1 MKTLLDA
8 AKRDRIKAVLSIEL
22 RRLETKLAD
31 LVEKEKKDEPS
42 ATPAPAVDANAQRT
56 YDVNIKN
63 YSWDQSDAF
72 VKIYLTGLNGAKD
85 LPNDSFELKLENSG
99 IFFKISNFNG
109 KNMIFAI
116 KELAE
121 GINSEKSYFKAKSD
135 MVVLFL
141 KKSNAGDKWKHL
153 KRADKDA
160 AEKPK
165 FTPKAED
172 NADPSAGLMNMMKQM
187 YEEGDDEMKRTIAKA
202 WTESN
207 SKRSEELGKLD
218 L

>member
-1 MKTLLDA
+1 MKTLLDS
-8 AKRDRIKAVLSIEL
+8 AKRDRIKDILSIEL

-31 LVEKEKKDEPS
+31 LIEKEKKVEHSAPVAPS
-42 ATPAPAVDANAQRT
+42 TEANTPRT
-56 YDVNIKN
+56 YDVAIKN

-72 VKIYLTGLNGAKD
+72 VKIYLTGLAGAKE
-85 LPNDSFELKLENSG
+85 LPNESFELKLEKNG

-109 KNMIFAI
+109 KNMIFSI
-116 KELAE
+116 KELSE
-121 GINSEKSYFKAKSD
+121 GINSEKSYYKAKSD

-141 KKSNAGDKWKHL
+141 KKTNTGDNWKHL

-165 FTPKAED
+165 FAPKAED
-172 NADPSAGLMNMMKQM
+172 NADPSAGLMSMMKQM
-187 YEEGDDEMKRTIAKA
+187 YEEGDDDMKRTIAKA